1 MNSDVTI
8 HHFAFSDANHSILY
22 QSEILSPNYN
32 HIGNTLSQRL
42 WHFVTK
48 LVTKCYDFCYY
59 SVTN

>member
-22 QSEILSPNYN
+22 QSEILSPDYN

-42 WHFVTK
+42 
-48 LVTKCYDFCYY
+48 
-59 SVTN
+59 